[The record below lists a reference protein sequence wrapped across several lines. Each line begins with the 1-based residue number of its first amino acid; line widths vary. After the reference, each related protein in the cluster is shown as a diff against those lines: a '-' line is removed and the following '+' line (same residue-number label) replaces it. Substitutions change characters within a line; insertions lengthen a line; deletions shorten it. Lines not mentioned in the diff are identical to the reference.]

1 MNRRIGFRWGCR
13 RIWLVASAV
22 MCSCCVASCGPPA
35 LRGGPRAD
43 STFLDPY
50 EASLNYLF
58 HKRLLPEA
66 ALGHDLPN
74 VLVLD
79 RLTCIPLDARDLNA
93 RGEVDSLARADGYIL
108 SPSRMPAIP
117 CSERPEPR
125 MTALST
131 TNSKRVMV
139 LFANIDSTTFS
150 PLRLVFSVVYD
161 NRWMRDDYNGQDDAD
176 YYSFTTVHDPQGVV
190 LGHFGGLMDAR

>member
-1 MNRRIGFRWGCR
+1 M
-13 RIWLVASAV
+13 
-22 MCSCCVASCGPPA
+22 
-35 LRGGPRAD
+35 
-43 STFLDPY
+43 
-50 EASLNYLF
+50 
-58 HKRLLPEA
+58 
-66 ALGHDLPN
+66 
-74 VLVLD
+74 
-79 RLTCIPLDARDLNA
+79 
-93 RGEVDSLARADGYIL
+93 DSLARADGYIL

-131 TNSKRVMV
+131 TNSKRVMI

-161 NRWMRDDYNGQDDAD
+161 NGWMRDNYNGHDDAD